1 MEKTIKFE
9 MTESQAEKFENFLD
23 ATLEVLTRLEKESP
37 ERQARAEKHHE
48 EFCREIAETKKMM
61 EETSN
66 RMAKWEAEMEV

>member
-9 MTESQAEKFENFLD
+9 MTESQAEKFEKLLD

-48 EFCREIAETKKMM
+48 EF
-61 EETSN
+61 
-66 RMAKWEAEMEV
+66 